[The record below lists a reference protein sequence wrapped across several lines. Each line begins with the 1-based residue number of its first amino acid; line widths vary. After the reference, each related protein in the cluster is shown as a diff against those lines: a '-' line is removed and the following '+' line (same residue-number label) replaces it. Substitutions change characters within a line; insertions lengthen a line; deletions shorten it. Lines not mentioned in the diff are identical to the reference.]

1 MKRAAAF
8 LIVLGVALAALYFS
22 ERRRDKGSV
31 SPNAVLE
38 VAADVQRDIT
48 RVPMRFTR
56 LSDDEEIKIGDELAE
71 RYSNYDERL
80 SREEQGFEEYVAKV
94 GTAVSSHTHRHL
106 PYRFHLI
113 PNHSLINAFSLPGG
127 HVFVGEGLLDM
138 MNSEDQL
145 AFILGHELEHI
156 DHYHCAER
164 VQVEA
169 RFRKLKLGI
178 VGELVQ
184 IPLEVWEAGYSKDE
198 ELEADREGLRLAM
211 LGGYSPYGAI
221 SLFQKFNELDAE
233 YIIHAKSPEQE
244 LSQLA
249 VQSLEGYF
257 RSHPATSDRI
267 AQARRLIAEE
277 GWQNRSAQKPFHV
290 EYEVN
295 HGAVVRKK

>member
-1 MKRAAAF
+1 MKRAIVF

-22 ERRRDKGSV
+22 ERHRDKSPV

-38 VAADVQRDIT
+38 MAADVQRDVT
-48 RVPMRFTR
+48 RAPMRFTR
-56 LSDDEEIKIGDELAE
+56 LSDEEEIKIGNELAE
-71 RYSNYDERL
+71 RYSAYDEKL
-80 SREEQGFEEYVAKV
+80 SPEQQGLQEYVAKI
-94 GTAVSSHTHRHL
+94 GTVVSSHAHRHL

-113 PNHSLINAFSLPGG
+113 PDRSLINAFSLPGG
-127 HVFVGEGLLDM
+127 HVFVGEGLLDL

-169 RFRKLKLGI
+169 RFRKLNLGI

-198 ELEADREGLRLAM
+198 ELEADREGLRLSVIS
-211 LGGYSPYGAI
+211 GYSPEGAV
-221 SLFQKFNELDAE
+221 SLFMRFHEIQMDRAVN
-233 YIIHAKSPEQE
+233 AKSPQQE

-249 VQSLEGYF
+249 IQSLEGYF

-267 AQARRLIAEE
+267 GQVEQIIADEHWQDRRT
-277 GWQNRSAQKPFHV
+277 QKPFHL
-290 EYEVN
+290 EYDVHNGELL
-295 HGAVVRKK
+295 RQK

>member
-1 MKRAAAF
+1 MKRAIVF

-22 ERRRDKGSV
+22 ERHRDKSTV

-38 VAADVQRDIT
+38 MAADVQRDIT
-48 RVPMRFTR
+48 RAPMRFSR
-56 LSDDEEIKIGDELAE
+56 LSDEEEIKIGNELSEQYATFDEK
-71 RYSNYDERL
+71 L
-80 SREEQGFEEYVAKV
+80 SPEQQGLQEYVAKV
-94 GTAVSSHTHRHL
+94 GAVVSSRAHRRL

-113 PNHSLINAFSLPGG
+113 PNRSLINAFSLPGG
-127 HVFVGEGLLDM
+127 HVFVGEGLLDL

-164 VQVEA
+164 VQIEA
-169 RFRKLKLGI
+169 HFRKLKLGI

-184 IPLEVWEAGYSKDE
+184 IPLEVWEVGYSKDE
-198 ELEADREGLRLAM
+198 ELEADREGLRLAVI
-211 LGGYSPYGAI
+211 GGYSPYGAV
-221 SLFQKFNELDAE
+221 SLFQKFNDLHAE
-233 YIIHAKSPEQE
+233 YVIHAKSPEQE

-267 AQARRLIAEE
+267 AQVQRVIAEE
-277 GWQNRSAQKPFHV
+277 HWQNRTDEKPFHL
-290 EYEVN
+290 EYEV
-295 HGAVVRKK
+295 HKGQLVKQK